1 MKRGEFIMLPGGA
14 IPVAESPA
22 GYVDRI
28 LRDANFLCK
37 RIAPQPDVALKGRIK
52 DDVSFARRSNDHSR
66 RLRTRAYDGDARRS
80 CTR

>member
-28 LRDANFLCK
+28 LRDAS
-37 RIAPQPDVALKGRIK
+37 RPT
-52 DDVSFARRSNDHSR
+52 SFAS
-66 RLRTRAYDGDARRS
+66 A
-80 CTR
+80 